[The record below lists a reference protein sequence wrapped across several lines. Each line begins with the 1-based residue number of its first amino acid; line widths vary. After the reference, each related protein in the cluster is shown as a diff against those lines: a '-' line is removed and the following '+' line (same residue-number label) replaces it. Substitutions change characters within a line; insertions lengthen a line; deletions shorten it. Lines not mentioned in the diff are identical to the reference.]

1 MTDIKRKISSY
12 FTGRSIY
19 SIVSVIVLVSI
30 VILGSVIL
38 GPKIVKFAEDPE
50 KMREVLGSNDPISYL
65 IFIGIQFIQ
74 VVFAFIPGEVVEVSA
89 GYIYGTIKGTLL
101 CLVGVAPATAL
112 IFWLT
117 RLLGHKFTAI
127 MIDSRDLKR
136 LKFLKDERKLT
147 LLFFLLYFLPG
158 TPKDLITY
166 FAGVTKIKFGTFL
179 FLSTVCRLPSVL
191 TSTLA
196 GSQLGEENYLSSVII
211 FAVTGIIAA
220 GGWTVYTLLTKRNQK
235 KNINIEKE
243 KPSLFSIYKTIMGK
257 R

>member
-1 MTDIKRKISSY
+1 MTDIKRKHSTY

-19 SIVSVIVLVSI
+19 SIVSVIILVTI
-30 VILGSVIL
+30 VVLGSIIL
-38 GPKIVKFAEDPE
+38 GPRIVEFAEDPE
-50 KMREVLGSNDPISYL
+50 KLREVLGSNDPISYL
-65 IFIGIQFIQ
+65 IFISVQFIQ
-74 VVFAFIPGEVVEVSA
+74 VVFAFIPGEVIEVGA
-89 GYIYGTIKGTLL
+89 GYIYGTVKGTLL
-101 CLVGVAPATAL
+101 CLIGVAPATAL

-147 LLFFLLYFLPG
+147 LMFFLLYFLPG

-211 FAVTGIIAA
+211 FAVTGIIAIC
-220 GGWTVYTLLTKRNQK
+220 GWIVYTMLSK
-235 KNINIEKE
+235 KAKNK
-243 KPSLFSIYKTIMGK
+243 KTT
-257 R
+257 